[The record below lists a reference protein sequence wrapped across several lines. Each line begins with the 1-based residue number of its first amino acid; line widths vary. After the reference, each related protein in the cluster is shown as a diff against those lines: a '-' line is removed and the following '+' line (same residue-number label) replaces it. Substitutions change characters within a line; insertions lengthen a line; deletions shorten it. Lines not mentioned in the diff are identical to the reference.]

1 MRVLGVGGRPEE
13 GPEGDIEDVDE
24 GNEVDEGGG
33 REKEVCFPFFV
44 VFCECRGR

>member
-1 MRVLGVGGRPEE
+1 MRVLGVGGRTEE
-13 GPEGDIEDVDE
+13 GLEGDVEDVDE

-33 REKEVCFPFFV
+33 GEKEVGFPFFV